1 MTLSEALI
9 FADGI
14 FEGQLAANLERVR
27 EKTDDKLILAA
38 SELYLRREYQAR
50 RHIVKAK
57 VEFLWQEAGSEVC
70 Q

>member
-27 EKTDDKLILAA
+27 EKTDDKLVLAA
-38 SELYLRREYQAR
+38 SELYLRKEYQAR
-50 RHIVKAK
+50 RQTVKTK
-57 VEFLWQEAGSEVC
+57 IEFLWQETGTGVR